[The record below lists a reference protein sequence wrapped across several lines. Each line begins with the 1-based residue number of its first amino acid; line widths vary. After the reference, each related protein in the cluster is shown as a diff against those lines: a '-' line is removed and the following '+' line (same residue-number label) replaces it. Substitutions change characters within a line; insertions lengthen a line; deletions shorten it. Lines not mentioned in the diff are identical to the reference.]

1 VLIALLKPALP
12 LLPRHLPVRVGI
24 LAQHQLVRERHE
36 LAHERR
42 RFRRRRRG
50 LNPFRERD
58 DRVGAL
64 DRVPCRCRDVVG
76 VHDHVLRRT
85 RRFRRQVH
93 VRRDA

>member
-1 VLIALLKPALP
+1 MLIALLKPALP

-50 LNPFRERD
+50 LNPFRQRHD
-58 DRVGAL
+58 GIGTL
-64 DRVPCRCRDVVG
+64 DRVSRGCRNVIR
-76 VHDHVLRRT
+76 VHDHVIRRT
-85 RRFRRQVH
+85 RRLRRQVH
-93 VRRDA
+93 VCRDA